1 MDNDT
6 ARHPET
12 EHPTSNP
19 SLDFLQNPGE
29 QETEHELYL
38 DESAPPDDTGGAGAP
53 PEILSRFRRHPVVAA
68 LLALL
73 LTGAAIGGWRLWNYF
88 QSYASTD
95 DAEVGAHID
104 PISSRI
110 TGTIIKVLVEDNQ
123 RVEKGQLLVE
133 LDPRDYQVAVQQAQ
147 ANLDEAQAQ
156 VNAARQQYASALARV
171 NQAQAQNA
179 LAQSNERRY
188 ATLLKMGVVAPAE
201 YQQYLATARVQAAD
215 VKADQ
220 ADAASALRT
229 VASRQAQVEAAQAR
243 LDQAELNLSY
253 TRIAAPAS
261 GIIGK
266 RTAEVG
272 EAVTPGQGLMALTQL
287 DDIWVT
293 ANFKETDI
301 ARMHPG
307 EPVTIHVD
315 ALGRD
320 FRGYVERMPGATG
333 SEYALLPP
341 ENATGNYV
349 KVVQRLPVRI
359 KFDPGQ
365 DLGRLRPGMSVEPT
379 VWLQN

>member
-1 MDNDT
+1 MQYDT
-6 ARHPET
+6 TQHPET
-12 EHPTSNP
+12 QHPVPDP
-19 SLDFLQNPGE
+19 SMDFLQNPGDP
-29 QETEHELYL
+29 ETQHELYT
-38 DESAPPDDTGGAGAP
+38 DQSASPNDDGGPGGP
-53 PEILSRFRRHPVVAA
+53 RNLLSRLRRHPLLAA

-73 LTGAAIGGWRLWNYF
+73 LIGAALGLWRLWNYF
-88 QSYASTD
+88 ESYADTD
-95 DAEVGAHID
+95 DAEVGAYID

-110 TGTIIKVLVEDNQ
+110 SGTIIEVLVEDNLG
-123 RVEKGQLLVE
+123 VKKGQLLVK
-133 LDPRDYQVAVQQAQ
+133 LDPRDYQVAVAQAR
-147 ANLDEAQAQ
+147 ANLDEIQAQ
-156 VNAARQQYASALARV
+156 VNAARQQYASALAKV
-171 NQAQAQNA
+171 NQAQAQNG

-188 ATLLKMGVVAPAE
+188 AALLKMRVVAPAE
-201 YQQYLATARVQAAD
+201 YQQYEATAKAQTAD
-215 VKADQ
+215 VKAEQ
-220 ADAASALRT
+220 ADAASAART
-229 VASRQAQVEAAQAR
+229 VASRQAQVEAAKAQ
-243 LDQAELNLSY
+243 LNQAELNLSY
-253 TRIAAPAS
+253 TRIVAPAP
-261 GIIGK
+261 GIIGN

-272 EAVTPGQGLMALTQL
+272 EAITPGQGLMALTQL

-320 FRGYVERMPGATG
+320 FRGYVERMAGATG

-365 DLGRLRPGMSVEPT
+365 DLSRLRPGMSVEPT
-379 VWLQN
+379 VWLK